1 MILLKEKDARLKF
14 SAIEFPQKK
23 FIQNFGGGGRGVT
36 MEPWIMDENMIG

>member
-23 FIQNFGGGGRGVT
+23 IYLKFWGGGHNGA
-36 MEPWIMDENMIG
+36 MDDG